1 MPKALSTVE
10 LLARLVS
17 FDTTSARSNL
27 DLIHF
32 IRDYLDGFGIPS
44 QLIADDSGAKAN
56 LLATIGPADVPGVV
70 LSGHTD
76 VVPAIEEGWTS
87 PPFELHERDGKLFG
101 RGTAD
106 MKGFIAAV
114 LAQVPALLSAGLK
127 NPVHFAFSYDEEV
140 GCLGVR
146 KLLPRLAELPAK
158 PWLCIV
164 GEPTM
169 MRTVIGHKGKVACET
184 RVRGHACHSA
194 QAPLGVNAIEYAAE
208 LITFIRSEAKRIR
221 CDGPFDEAY
230 VIPHTTLN
238 VGPMSGGHATNIVA
252 DSCTFSW
259 EIRHLPDQDPQVLI
273 DRIRA
278 YAAERLEPQMTAIAP
293 ETGFAINETNA
304 YPGLDMNA
312 NDKAVSFL
320 SQLTGQNSIGKV
332 DFGTEG
338 GFFQKSAGIPAL
350 VCGPGDIADAHK
362 RDEFVALDQ
371 LKAADAFLAKLTER
385 LAKPHPFP

>member
-1 MPKALSTVE
+1 MPRASPREYEYRHRAVAHDLGSPRAEEHPSYLGSRRGSQCQDLAVNPVRIVE
-10 LLARLVS
+10 RL
-17 FDTTSARSNL
+17 
-27 DLIHF
+27 
-32 IRDYLDGFGIPS
+32 IPS
-44 QLIADDSGAKAN
+44 VSADHLQFDVVTHNALNVQL
-56 LLATIGPADVPGVV
+56 LQCVPGVFLPGGQDRV
-70 LSGHTD
+70 LGMQPDFRRIHR
-76 VVPAIEEGWTS
+76 AAANG
-87 PPFELHERDGKLFG
+87 ERDDPQLH
-101 RGTAD
+101 
-106 MKGFIAAV
+106 I
-114 LAQVPALLSAGLK
+114 
-127 NPVHFAFSYDEEV
+127 
-140 GCLGVR
+140 
-146 KLLPRLAELPAK
+146 ELP
-158 PWLCIV
+158 
-164 GEPTM
+164 
-169 MRTVIGHKGKVACET
+169 GH
-184 RVRGHACHSA
+184 
-194 QAPLGVNAIEYAAE
+194 
-208 LITFIRSEAKRIR
+208 

>member
-1 MPKALSTVE
+1 MPTALTTVE
-10 LLARLVS
+10 LLRRLVS
-17 FDTTSARSNL
+17 FDTTSFRSNL
-27 DLIHF
+27 ELIGF
-32 IRDYLDGFGIPS
+32 IRDYLDGFGIAS
-44 QLIADDSGAKAN
+44 LLVSDDTGAKAN
-56 LLATIGPADVPGVV
+56 LFATIGPADAPGVV

-76 VVPAIEEGWTS
+76 VVPALEEGWTS

-101 RGTAD
+101 RGAAD

-114 LAQVPALLSAGLK
+114 LAQAPALVAAPLRS
-127 NPVHFAFSYDEEV
+127 PVHLAFSYDEEV

-146 KLLPRLAELPAK
+146 KLLPLLAALPVR
-158 PWLCIV
+158 PRLCIV

-208 LITFIRSEAKRIR
+208 LISFIRAEARRIR

-252 DSCTFSW
+252 ESCLFSW
-259 EIRHLPDQDPQVLI
+259 EIRHLPDQDPSILI
-273 DRIRA
+273 DRIKA
-278 YAAERLEPQMTAIAP
+278 FAADTLEPQMTAIAP
-293 ETGFAINETNA
+293 EAGFAISETNA
-304 YPGLDMNA
+304 YPGLDMEA
-312 NDKAVSFL
+312 DDRAVSFL
-320 SQLTGQNSIGKV
+320 SSLTGQNAIGKV

-338 GFFQKSAGIPAL
+338 GFFQKSASIPAL

-362 RDEFVALDQ
+362 RNEFVAIDQ
-371 LKAADAFLAKLTER
+371 IKAADDFLGRLTAR
-385 LAKPHPFP
+385 LTQPHPFP